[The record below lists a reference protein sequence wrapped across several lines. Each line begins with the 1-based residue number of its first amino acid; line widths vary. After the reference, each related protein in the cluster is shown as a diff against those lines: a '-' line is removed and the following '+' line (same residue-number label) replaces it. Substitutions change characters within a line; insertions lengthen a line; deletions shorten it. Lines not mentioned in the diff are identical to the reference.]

1 MENLEQFAK
10 QRLDWNRQR
19 LTLHES
25 QQARLTVP
33 HNGGL
38 FTVDMTL
45 LVYLRTTTVD
55 ECVLVDSYGNPVQVD
70 VAQLLEQ
77 CEQRWQEVLN
87 DWHNQYQQLKS
98 VRKVESL

>member
-19 LTLHES
+19 QTLHES

-45 LVYLRTTTVD
+45 LVYLRTTKLD
-55 ECVLVDSYGNPVQVD
+55 KCVLIDSYGNPVQVN
-70 VAQLLEQ
+70 VVQLLEQ

-87 DWHNQYQQLKS
+87 DWYNQYQQLKS
-98 VRKVESL
+98 VRKVEQL

>member
-33 HNGGL
+33 HNSGL

-45 LVYLRTTTVD
+45 LVYLRTTTAD
-55 ECVLVDSYGNPVQVD
+55 QCVLVDSYGNPVQVD
-70 VAQLLEQ
+70 VAQLLEHS
-77 CEQRWQEVLN
+77 EQRWQEVLN
-87 DWHNQYQQLKS
+87 DWHNQYQELKC
-98 VRKVESL
+98 VRKVEQL